1 MNPKDEPDQYCV
13 PPEIYVLL
21 AAAAAD
27 QKREIVVELIQ
38 RHPQGLK
45 FSSHDRQGFEVDS
58 RKLRLKPSPFNRG
71 VDLDS
76 INLRGVNL
84 GRTDLPAATL
94 RKADLRG
101 AGLNRAN
108 LTGVDLAGALLEG
121 ASLGEADLKGAMLE
135 DADLESA
142 NLRFADL
149 RGSILEG
156 ANLAHADLWGSNL
169 EGVALT
175 HANLDSASLNEA
187 NLEQADLVGACLK
200 NATIE
205 KANLRRAKLVG
216 ANLSGALMRGANL
229 REAVLAEARLEEV
242 NLLSCD
248 LTHVYLAD
256 AWLER
261 TRCSKEQFGSAIGE
275 EVTGDFEGA
284 EKGYLALERNFEG
297 LGDSVAASWA
307 YRKRRRMG
315 KLSAYAKALEFNKHR
330 DWSNTLRSYARY
342 ATEQFVEWL
351 CDYGESVPRVMA
363 SMMAVYVSFILLY
376 KLTNSVVRVYQTS
389 DGLIRTPTGNLT
401 DLAIFSLLAMTT
413 SGSPTVGLQPSSEF
427 VHLLTGVEALL
438 GIALTGLLGFVAGNR
453 IRR

>member
-71 VDLDS
+71 VDLES
-76 INLRGVNL
+76 INLQGVNL
-84 GRTDLPAATL
+84 DRIDLPAATL

-101 AGLNRAN
+101 AELNRAN
-108 LTGVDLAGALLEG
+108 LTGVDFAGALLQG
-121 ASLGEADLKGAMLE
+121 AALGEANLRGAMLE

-142 NLRFADL
+142 NLRFANL

-169 EGVALT
+169 EAVALT
-175 HANLDSASLNEA
+175 NANLEAAVLNEA

-205 KANLRRAKLVG
+205 KANLRGAKLVG
-216 ANLSGALMRGANL
+216 ANLSGAHMKGADL
-229 REAVLAEARLEEV
+229 RDAVLAEARLEQV
-242 NLLSCD
+242 DLLSCD

-256 AWLER
+256 SWLER
-261 TRCSKEQFGSAIGE
+261 TRCSKEQFGNAIGE
-275 EVTGDFEGA
+275 EVAGDFKGA

-297 LGDSVAASWA
+297 LGDSVAARWA
-307 YRKRRRMG
+307 YCKRRRMG
-315 KLSAYAKALEFNKHR
+315 KLFAYDMAIQSFKHR
-330 DWSNTLRSYARY
+330 DGSNTLRWYARY
-342 ATEQFVEWL
+342 AADQFVEWL

-363 SMMAVYVSFILLY
+363 SMMTVYVLFIVLY
-376 KLTNSVVRVYQTS
+376 KLTHSVVRTYQTAG
-389 DGLIRTPTGNLT
+389 GLVQVPTGKLM

-413 SGSPTVGLQPSSEF
+413 SGSPAVGLQPSSEV
-427 VHLLTGVEALL
+427 VHLLTGTEALL
-438 GIALTGLLGFVAGNR
+438 GIGLTGLLGFVAGNR
-453 IRR
+453 MRR